1 MNYEEISAYVCSCS
15 VSPLAPAFRRANCS
29 VKSWCF
35 FSVLGILLS
44 HVLLLLF
51 NKSITLSLFSL
62 LQGLPET
69 LSHKCVI
76 KRCQMFWVTTIHGCY
91 LIQVVFC
98 GNKSSETIDRRDF
111 LILLCLGADHV
122 SIFQPEI
129 P

>member
-91 LIQVVFC
+91 LIQVVLKCFVVT
-98 GNKSSETIDRRDF
+98 KAVKQLIRET
-111 LILLCLGADHV
+111 
-122 SIFQPEI
+122 S
-129 P
+129 